1 MKGCETGPN
10 SLSSL
15 FEKTKGRFTR
25 YDFRRM
31 RQAYDI
37 TYKERLGFLR
47 HDLRLARRSKTCFK
61 MLRHFFRAYTTLF
74 KKVGNAIPDFSPV
87 DKS

>member
-15 FEKTKGRFTR
+15 FEKTKGQFTQ

-37 TYKERLGFLR
+37 TYKERLGFFT
-47 HDLRLARRSKTCFK
+47 A
-61 MLRHFFRAYTTLF
+61 
-74 KKVGNAIPDFSPV
+74 
-87 DKS
+87 